1 MKAIF
6 GILVLTVST
15 LTSTSVLNAQWIQQN
30 SGTTASLTDVVML
43 DSVTAIAVGRNGSIF
58 RTPNAGATWLDVSLP
73 LSYGGYWNAISFFD
87 STNGVIVGDGGVVM
101 TTPNGGK
108 GWLSHYIP
116 GRRKCLSAICIAP
129 GSFYV
134 GADSGWVYNTSDT
147 GRTWNAE
154 KISEWPIRSL
164 FAYRGPT
171 IIGVSKYA
179 LTPYSLCTQYVIPPP
194 SWNEKIL
201 PDFQGLGSAAFSGE
215 FCNGGGAGFIV
226 GVQGDLRSAPAII
239 RKSMSDTAWRTVS
252 TGILRNGTLFGVSA
266 PSATVIYV
274 CGTQGMIFKSTNGG
288 DTWAA
293 ATVPTTRNLNA
304 IYFFDEK
311 RGFAV
316 GDSGLILH
324 TSNGGVTSVGDREG
338 HLPMVFAL
346 EQNYP
351 NPFNPSTTIVFHLPE
366 RSFVSLKIFDMLGRE
381 VASLVSEE
389 WPAGNY
395 PVRWE
400 AATLPSGVYFYRLS
414 ARTLDESSRRPSG
427 QASAF
432 VETKKLVLLR

>member
-1 MKAIF
+1 MRTIVS
-6 GILVLTVST
+6 ILALASSI
-15 LTSTSVLNAQWIQQN
+15 LTSVNLLDAQWVQQT

-43 DSVTAIAVGRNGSIF
+43 DTVTAIVGARNGSIF
-58 RTPNAGATWLDVSLP
+58 RTTNAGATWVDVTLP

-108 GWLSHYIP
+108 GWLWHYIP
-116 GRRKCLSAICIAP
+116 GGKKCLSALCVGP

-154 KISEWPIRSL
+154 KISAWPIRSL
-164 FAYRGPT
+164 FTYRGPIILDEFGHT
-171 IIGVSKYA
+171 GRFIGVSRYA

-194 SWNEKIL
+194 SWDERIL
-201 PDFQGLGSAAFSGE
+201 PYFQGLGSEAFDAE

-226 GVQGDLRSAPAII
+226 GVQGDFRAAPAIV
-239 RKSMSDTAWRTVS
+239 RKSMSDTAWHTVPTS
-252 TGILRNGTLFGVSA
+252 IPGNGALCGVSA
-266 PSATVIYV
+266 PSANVIYV
-274 CGTQGMIFKSTNGG
+274 CGNDGMLLKSKDGG
-288 DTWAA
+288 DTWDTT
-293 ATVPTTRNLNA
+293 TVPTTLNLNA

-316 GDSGLILH
+316 GDSGLILY
-324 TSNGGVTSVGDREG
+324 TSSGGVTGVGDRES
-338 HLPMVFAL
+338 HVPTTFAL

-351 NPFNPSTTIVFHLPE
+351 NPFNPSTMIVFGLRA
-366 RSFVSLKIFDMLGRE
+366 RSFVSLKVFDVLGRN
-381 VASLVSEE
+381 VATLVSRELQ
-389 WPAGNY
+389 AGDY
-395 PVRWE
+395 PVTWD
-400 AATLPSGVYFYRLS
+400 AAAFPSGVYLYQLRVGS
-414 ARTLDESSRRPSG
+414 
-427 QASAF
+427 F